1 MHAFSFVIAA
11 LINTFYYTNTL
22 SDSKSDFYAFID
34 FKFACNNDLTH
45 VSIKK
50 RIVNEFKKNAI
61 IIDHAVKFLINI
73 NKNQQQEV

>member
-22 SDSKSDFYAFID
+22 SDSKSDFYTFIN
-34 FKFACNNDLTH
+34 FKFACNNNLMC

-50 RIVNEFKKNAI
+50 RIVSEFKENAAI
-61 IIDHAVKFLINI
+61 IDYAVKFSMNI
-73 NKNQQQEV
+73 NKN